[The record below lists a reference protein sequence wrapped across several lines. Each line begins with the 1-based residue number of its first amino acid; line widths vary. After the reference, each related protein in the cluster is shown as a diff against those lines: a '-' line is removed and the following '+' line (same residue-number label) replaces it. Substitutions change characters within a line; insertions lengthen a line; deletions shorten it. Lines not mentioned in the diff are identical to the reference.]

1 VAGSPAIGLVIA
13 IPAGGEVAGG
23 ALVRVTPAPLASL
36 EIRGPARLP
45 AGAFARLEAA
55 GTDRA
60 GAERPVADATWT
72 SSAPEVVEVEPG
84 GALVARGPGRA
95 TVTARSGE
103 AEGSFAIEVR
113 PSPARGLEIAC
124 DGCGEPA
131 EDGALRVRVGDP
143 VRLEGRAAGL
153 EGPVPGRWWLDGEG
167 GLLDPAGTF
176 TAERAGRFTA
186 MLEFGGLRARL
197 PIVAEPRTRRGVFQ
211 LVGRGPTTDP
221 RTTDLWVFRGSDG
234 RDWAYT
240 GSTGGDRVRV
250 WDVTDPASPVLTDS
264 IVVDARVIN
273 DVMVDPERGLGVLT
287 REGASNRRN
296 GIVLFDAS
304 DPGHPRVISEY
315 TETVTAGVHN
325 AWLHGEHVYLTN
337 DGTRALHV
345 ISVADPLEPVEVA
358 RWEVRPGE
366 TNKYLHDVIVQDGLA
381 YLSYWDDGLVI
392 LDVGNGVE
400 DGSPE
405 DPRFVSRIAYP
416 DGNTHT
422 AWRWKNWVFTGD
434 EIFGGPPVSPR
445 GGVPDGS
452 IHVIDVTDL
461 ENPVEVAWFEVPDA
475 GSHNIWMDEE
485 REILFV
491 SYYNAGVRAL
501 DVSGTLRGDL
511 GRQGRELAFFL
522 TGEPDPAKAAI
533 PNAPMSWG
541 PQLHDGLVFSSD
553 MNSGLWV
560 LRYEEGGTA
569 VSALP

>member
-1 VAGSPAIGLVIA
+1 
-13 IPAGGEVAGG
+13 
-23 ALVRVTPAPLASL
+23 VTPAPLASL

-45 AGAFARLEAA
+45 AGAFARLEVT
-55 GTDRA
+55 GTDRT

-72 SSAPEVVEVEPG
+72 SSAPGVVEVEPG

-95 TVTARSGE
+95 TVTARSGD

-113 PSPARGLEIAC
+113 PSAASDLEIAC
-124 DGCGEPA
+124 DGCGGPA
-131 EDGALRVRVGDP
+131 EDGALRVRVGDA
-143 VRLEGRAAGL
+143 VRLEARAAGF
-153 EGPVPGRWWLDGEG
+153 EGPVPGRWWLDGDG
-167 GLLDPAGTF
+167 GLLDPDGTF
-176 TAERAGRFTA
+176 TAERPGRFTA
-186 MLEFGGLRARL
+186 MLDFGALRARL

-250 WDVTDPASPVLTDS
+250 WDATDPASPVLTDS

-273 DVMVDPERGLGVLT
+273 DVMVDPESGLGVLT

-304 DPGHPRVISEY
+304 DPAHPRVISEY

-325 AWLHGEHVYLTN
+325 AYLQGDYVYLTN

-392 LDVGNGVE
+392 LDVGNGVR

-405 DPRFVSRIAYP
+405 NPRFVSRIAYP
-416 DGNTHT
+416 EGNTHT
-422 AWRWKNWVFTGD
+422 AWRWKDWVFTGD

-452 IHVIDVTDL
+452 IHVIDVSDL

-475 GSHNIWMDEE
+475 GSHNVWMDEE

-533 PNAPMSWG
+533 PNAPMNWG
-541 PQLHDGLVFSSD
+541 PQLHEGLVFSSD

-560 LRYEEGGTA
+560 LRYEEAGAG
-569 VSALP
+569 VSTLP